1 MTADTPVR
9 VSDEDLLKWEK
20 IAQRATP
27 GPWCIESCGEKGDGS
42 NMIGVAFGPDDI
54 NAERPLSGWLKDTDK
69 EGNFIEYYRDEA
81 VAECEHR
88 NRNAGYDATHIATF
102 NPLVILAL
110 IRAVRDS
117 RALVQARAERIA
129 ALEAEMESKNDKIE
143 RLEDGVERRRRKPG
157 ETYREIVM
165 FPPLLSQKIHEIG
178 GGSIASHF
186 IIERLE
192 ASIMDF
198 CNGLLREAHVR
209 AEAAESSLAETR
221 AKVEGLEK
229 ALSRKLS
236 ANAIAR
242 LRETVEAEE
251 AVGDPQYARDL
262 ELLIKWYE
270 DTQTALSALPE
281 AKPAAQAEGE

>member
-1 MTADTPVR
+1 MTADTPAR

-229 ALSRKLS
+229 AW
-236 ANAIAR
+236 R
-242 LRETVEAEE
+242 LVRAAAKAYQEQASSHFSD
-251 AVGDPQYARDL
+251 ADYDRDGVL
-262 ELLIKWYE
+262 AQADVDL
-270 DTQTALSALPE
+270 DAALSALPE
-281 AKPAAQAEGE
+281 AKPAVQGDKP